1 MTTTRRWLS
10 VAALLA
16 LVAGTSAFAAS
27 RAAGA
32 DDPNNFTYQV
42 NPLVQRVDTGS
53 GPATFTNPYCSTRTV
68 NNVTGPTLV
77 CYGPADIKK
86 AYDYPSSLDGTGQ
99 TIVIVDAFGSP
110 TVQQDLAAFDAQFG
124 IPAPPG
130 GLQVVCPAGCPNTTI
145 NNAKQAVVL
154 WNEETSLD
162 VQWAHAM
169 APGAKLV
176 LAVAPSPHGDAI
188 NSVEAKIFA
197 DPAFR
202 GAIVSQSFGVPEFLV
217 HNNNAQIL
225 QGIRNYQLARANG
238 MTVLASAGDFGAT
251 NGSTI
256 QNAGF
261 PASDPDVLSIGGT
274 QGNPYFNGRAEA
286 AAQFNPLPTCA
297 ANTACTLGLA
307 TVKCTTTVTPGPT
320 TASTAVCPTIG
331 YGGEQTWNE
340 DFVPGGA
347 ATGGA
352 ASLLFPAPDYQAGDG
367 SGNAM
372 RTIPDVSY
380 NAAISGGVLVH
391 LSFLP
396 GLPPGGAFFIF
407 GGTSAGSPQM
417 SSVIALAN
425 QMRGHNLGFLNDKV
439 YSIAEGASYS
449 SDFHDITVGNNELL
463 GTPSGNSAGTGYD
476 LATGWGTPDVANFV
490 ATLASK

>member
-1 MTTTRRWLS
+1 MKGKRRWCS
-10 VAALLA
+10 VAALFV
-16 LVAGTSAFAAS
+16 LVAGVAAFG
-27 RAAGA
+27 AAGSARA
-32 DDPNNFTYQV
+32 DNPNNFTYQV
-42 NPLVQRVDTGS
+42 HPLVQQVDTPRA
-53 GPATFTNPYCSTRTV
+53 PATFTNPYCSTRTV
-68 NNVTGPTLV
+68 NGMTTPTLV
-77 CYGPADIKK
+77 CYAPADIKN
-86 AYDYPSSLDGTGQ
+86 AYDYPSGLDGTGQ
-99 TIVIVDAFGSP
+99 TIVIVDAYGSP
-110 TVQQDLAAFDAQFG
+110 TVQEDLAAFDAQFG
-124 IPAPPG
+124 LPAPPG

-145 NNAKQAVVL
+145 KNAPQAVVL

-176 LAVAPSPHGDAI
+176 LAVAPTPHGDAI

-197 DPAFR
+197 NPAYR
-202 GAIVSQSFGVPEFLV
+202 GAIVSQSFGEPEFLI
-217 HNNNAQIL
+217 HNNNAQVL

-238 MTVLASAGDFGAT
+238 LTVLASAGDFGAT
-251 NGSTI
+251 NTSTI
-256 QNAGF
+256 QNAAF

-274 QGNPYFNGRAEA
+274 QGDPYFNGRAEA
-286 AAQFNPLPTCA
+286 GVQFNPLPTCL
-297 ANTACTLGLA
+297 ANTPCTLGLA

-320 TASTAVCPTIG
+320 TAATAVCPTVS

-340 DFVPGGA
+340 DFIPGGA

-352 ASLLFPAPDYQAGDG
+352 ASLFFPAPGYQAGDG

-380 NAAISGGVLVH
+380 NAAVSGGVLVH

-417 SSVIALAN
+417 SAVIALAN
-425 QMRGHNLGFLNDKV
+425 QMRGNNLGFLNDKI
-439 YSIAEGASYS
+439 YSIAEGSSYS
-449 SDFHDITVGNNELL
+449 SNFHDITIGNNKLL
-463 GTPSGNSAGTGYD
+463 GTPSGNSGGTGYD
-476 LATGWGTPDVANFV
+476 LATGWGTPDVANLV
-490 ATLASK
+490 SSLATK